1 MERTQEGKR
10 NLKVV
15 TFMIAQLLQIAK
27 EKLATVDDT
36 VDVERLPAPQVTVL
50 LTANNSV
57 YVAVNDADGIICETM
72 AEHQDTKV
80 VRMLTMWKDGGVD
93 LSSYRFRVALVEM
106 NACNTDTAIIL
117 QGENGLHTK
126 VLGVTITPV

>member
-1 MERTQEGKR
+1 
-10 NLKVV
+10 
-15 TFMIAQLLQIAK
+15 MIAQLIQIAK

-36 VDVERLPAPQVTVL
+36 VDVDGLPAPQVTVL
-50 LTANNSV
+50 LTSNDAL
-57 YVAVNDADGIICETM
+57 YVAVNDVDGAICETLKH
-72 AEHQDTKV
+72 ENDTKV

-106 NACNTDTAIIL
+106 NACNADAAIIL

-126 VLGVTITPV
+126 TLGATMPKGEIG